1 MRRADVP
8 GGDEAGSETACI
20 TCGGGLQGRELCR
33 NITEAYAEWQR
44 RFMMPHSFSYIADA
58 RTRALVIGSMPGEAS
73 LAAGEYY
80 AHRHNLFWR
89 FVFEAYGEP
98 FDPKA
103 PPAYG
108 VKTGLLLAHGVGL
121 WDAAESCAREGSLDS
136 DIRDAVP
143 NDFAALFAL
152 RPGIGRLL
160 FNGQA
165 AFKLFCRFN
174 KGLLEGRSWEVLPS
188 TSPANASIPLAVRRE
203 KWLAALRGAAA
214 VSR

>member
-1 MRRADVP
+1 
-8 GGDEAGSETACI
+8 
-20 TCGGGLQGRELCR
+20 
-33 NITEAYAEWQR
+33 
-44 RFMMPHSFSYIADA
+44 MPHSFSYIADE

-98 FDPKA
+98 FDLKA

-108 VKTGLLLAHGVGL
+108 IKTGLLLAHGVGL

-136 DIRDAVP
+136 DIRDAMP

-152 RPGIGRLL
+152 P
-160 FNGQA
+160 A
-165 AFKLFCRFN
+165 AFGARAAFFA
-174 KGLLEGRSWEVLPS
+174 EPVSDVLGP
-188 TSPANASIPLAVRRE
+188 
-203 KWLAALRGAAA
+203 A
-214 VSR
+214 VSIAVYLLGIRRILERRGSRP

>member
-1 MRRADVP
+1 
-8 GGDEAGSETACI
+8 
-20 TCGGGLQGRELCR
+20 
-33 NITEAYAEWQR
+33 
-44 RFMMPHSFSYIADA
+44 MPHSFSYIADE
-58 RTRALVIGSMPGEAS
+58 RTRALVIGSIPGEAS

-108 VKTGLLLAHGVGL
+108 IKTGLLLAHGVGL

-136 DIRDAVP
+136 DIRDAMP

-152 RPGIGRLL
+152 YPEIERLL

-174 KGLLEGRSWEVLPS
+174 KGLLEGRTWEVLPS

-203 KWLAALRGAAA
+203 KWLAALQGAATA
-214 VSR
+214 ALPAMTQDGALRRE

>member
-1 MRRADVP
+1 
-8 GGDEAGSETACI
+8 
-20 TCGGGLQGRELCR
+20 
-33 NITEAYAEWQR
+33 
-44 RFMMPHSFSYIADA
+44 MPHSFSYIADE

-108 VKTGLLLAHGVGL
+108 IKTGLLLAHGVGL

-136 DIRDAVP
+136 DIRNAMP

-152 RPGIGRLL
+152 YPEIERLL

-165 AFKLFCRFN
+165 AFKLFCPFQQGAAGGADVGSAAVYEPGER
-174 KGLLEGRSWEVLPS
+174 VY
-188 TSPANASIPLAVRRE
+188 PAGGQARE
-203 KWLAALRGAAA
+203 MARGAARSGMA
-214 VSR
+214 ALPAMTQDGALRRE

>member
-1 MRRADVP
+1 M
-8 GGDEAGSETACI
+8 
-20 TCGGGLQGRELCR
+20 
-33 NITEAYAEWQR
+33 
-44 RFMMPHSFSYIADA
+44 
-58 RTRALVIGSMPGEAS
+58 
-73 LAAGEYY
+73 
-80 AHRHNLFWR
+80 FWR
-89 FVFEAYGEP
+89 FVFEAYGEL

-160 FNGQA
+160 FKGQA

-188 TSPANASIPLAVRRE
+188 TSPANAVHTAGGRGRNG
-203 KWLAALRGAAA
+203 LAALRGGAA
-214 VSR
+214 VLR

>member
-1 MRRADVP
+1 
-8 GGDEAGSETACI
+8 
-20 TCGGGLQGRELCR
+20 
-33 NITEAYAEWQR
+33 
-44 RFMMPHSFSYIADA
+44 MPHSFFYIADE

-108 VKTGLLLAHGVGL
+108 IKTGLLLAHGVGL

-136 DIRDAVP
+136 DIRDAMP

-152 RPGIGRLL
+152 YPEIERLCLTGR
-160 FNGQA
+160 
-165 AFKLFCRFN
+165 
-174 KGLLEGRSWEVLPS
+174 
-188 TSPANASIPLAVRRE
+188 RR
-203 KWLAALRGAAA
+203 LSFSA
-214 VSR
+214 VSTRGCWRGGRGKCCRLRARRTRLSRWRSGARNGSRRCKERQRLRCRQ